1 MAKVKFEAEDS
12 KKDSNT
18 SQKNPKPNHLQ
29 KYWKWYGSAVAAA
42 CIAGAVILWPKGE
55 VTPPTPPAVADSLEN
70 VVDSSALATPD
81 TIAAIVEESTSNEEK
96 SLETGTK
103 PVNEEQKNSETQIV
117 NNPPVTQSGDIT
129 MDAKKAIR
137 GDFGNGAERRK
148 NLGSNYDKVQAVV
161 NKMYRNGNLQW

>member
-1 MAKVKFEAEDS
+1 MAKVKFEAEDF

-29 KYWKWYGSAVAAA
+29 KYWKWYGGAVAAA

-81 TIAAIVEESTSNEEK
+81 TIAAIAEESTSNEEK

-103 PVNEEQKNSETQIV
+103 PVNEEQKNSEAQIV

-148 NLGSNYDKVQAVV
+148 NLGANYDKVQAVV
-161 NKMYRNGNLQW
+161 NKMYQDGNLHW